1 MSGYN
6 DSFTPHDD
14 IQCEDYYGEPIT
26 EEDYLD
32 FQDDHEVIHIEHD
45 FHQVDGDLID
55 EDGNVTEK
63 GQDLLAELD
72 AAGAFS

>member
-1 MSGYN
+1 MYDPS
-6 DSFTPHDD
+6 DF
-14 IQCEDYYGEPIT
+14 IQCEDYYGEPIS
-26 EEDYLD
+26 EEDYLE
-32 FQDDHEVIHIEHD
+32 FQDDHEEIMIQD
-45 FHQVDGDLID
+45 DWDDDLLD